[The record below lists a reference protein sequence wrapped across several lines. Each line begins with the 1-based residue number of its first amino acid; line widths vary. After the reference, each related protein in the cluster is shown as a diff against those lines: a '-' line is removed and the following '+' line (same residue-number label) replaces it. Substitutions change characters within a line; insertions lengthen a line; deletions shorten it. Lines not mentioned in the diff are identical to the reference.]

1 MEFENH
7 VPKVFLVCA
16 GISIL
21 CCLARP
27 DFNLPLFVFA
37 WMIWKEGDPTQKV
50 RLIILMIITFVV
62 DFIWLCYWGS
72 AWGDES
78 ESGGWEAGV
87 HHFVFAMSIIN
98 FIVKLAAIVLAFMA
112 EKSTIK
118 SQLPDKV
125 AGLVGSR
132 L

>member
-1 MEFENH
+1 MDLESH

-37 WMIWKEGDPTQKV
+37 WLIWKEGDEIQKFRV
-50 RLIILMIITFVV
+50 IILMVVTFIV

-72 AWGDES
+72 AWGDEN
-78 ESGGWEAGV
+78 ESGAWEAGV
-87 HHFVFAMSIIN
+87 HHIVFAMSIIN
-98 FIVKLAAIVLAFMA
+98 FIVKVI
-112 EKSTIK
+112 TI
-118 SQLPDKV
+118 
-125 AGLVGSR
+125 
-132 L
+132 